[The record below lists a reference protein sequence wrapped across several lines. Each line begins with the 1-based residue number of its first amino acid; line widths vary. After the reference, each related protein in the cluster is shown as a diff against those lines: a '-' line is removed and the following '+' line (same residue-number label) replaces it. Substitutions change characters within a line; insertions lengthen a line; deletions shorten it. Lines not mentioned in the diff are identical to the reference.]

1 MLSFVL
7 TDSSGWPEITG
18 APQNSALTQTSMFV
32 LSGSREIRV
41 TSPVGLWSWVN
52 FYWPITPGKT
62 TVHPHPSASRCRW
75 VRIRISP
82 IFSGSGESLQLN
94 SSQEKW
100 RPQHFLM
107 VSVLSPWGRQQG
119 APPPHLL
126 RNCLL
131 FYAILVLLLAFIP
144 VYCLKYLFIW
154 QCRVFLVARGVFSC
168 STQKLFGCN
177 LWDLV
182 PWPGIEPGSSALG
195 TSLSHGTTREVPTGF

>member
-1 MLSFVL
+1 MVSFVL
-7 TDSSGWPEITG
+7 TDSSGWREITG
-18 APQNSALTQTSMFV
+18 APQNSALAQTSMFV

-52 FYWPITPGKT
+52 FYWPITPRKT

-75 VRIRISP
+75 VRISP

-107 VSVLSPWGRQQG
+107 VSLCWAPGEGSRE
-119 APPPHLL
+119 PPPCLL

-131 FYAILVLLLAFIP
+131 FHAILVLLLAFIP

-154 QCRVFLVARGVFSC
+154 QCRVLLVARGVFSC
-168 STQKLFGCN
+168 STQNLFGCS

-182 PWPGIEPGSSALG
+182 PWPGIEPGSSELG
-195 TSLSHGTTREVPTGF
+195 TSLSHGTTREVPTSF

>member
-1 MLSFVL
+1 MRGGRGGKHWDWVRVGNSDSSPIKPMLSFVL

-41 TSPVGLWSWVN
+41 TSPVGLWSWVS

-82 IFSGSGESLQLN
+82 IFSGSSESLQLN

-100 RPQHFLM
+100 RSQHFLM

-119 APPPHLL
+119 APPACSETACCFMQSWYCCWLL
-126 RNCLL
+126 LL
-131 FYAILVLLLAFIP
+131 FIV
-144 VYCLKYLFIW
+144 
-154 QCRVFLVARGVFSC
+154 
-168 STQKLFGCN
+168 
-177 LWDLV
+177 
-182 PWPGIEPGSSALG
+182 
-195 TSLSHGTTREVPTGF
+195 